1 MPGRPFEPGNKLGK
15 GRQTGSRNK
24 KSIYQEALESHGIE
38 IMETCKLQALKKEP
52 TALRLCVE
60 RLVPVCKAPN
70 STFRLPP
77 MRTAADLPMAISAV
91 AQAVARGRLSASEGE
106 SVGRLIESHRRTLE
120 SETFEARIRALEQ
133 AQSEKEA
140 A

>member
-1 MPGRPFEPGNKLGK
+1 MSGRPFEPGNKLGK
-15 GRQTGSRNK
+15 GRPTGSRNK
-24 KSIYQEALESHGIE
+24 RSIFHESLESHGIE
-38 IMETCKLQALKKEP
+38 IMETCKLQALKKDP

-77 MRTAADLPMAISAV
+77 MQNAADLAKAISAV

-106 SVGRLIESHRRTLE
+106 SVGRLIESQRRTLE
-120 SETFEARIRALEQ
+120 TETFEARIRALEK
-133 AQSEKEA
+133 AQSEEEA